1 MRERAWKKRKKKRRR
16 KKRRGRGEKKRKE
29 KRSMMEILPASCS
42 IFSTSVLCPKGGL
55 FFPRPPFF
63 ILLSICSFILE
74 SLSAP
79 SDPLFIVPV
88 LRSYVKAPLFNL
100 TSLILF
106 LLPPSSFSFFS
117 FFVFSLLFLFFPP
130 PFSHNRLRKGTQPSG
145 KRSAT
150 RRGISFFSF
159 DSWWYLCRRLKEK
172 RSHARNNGVSMT
184 NIIIVGNYY
193 RVNLFDGTVRSFRYP
208 DDSFFLPLLS

>member
-1 MRERAWKKRKKKRRR
+1 MRERAWRKG
-16 KKRRGRGEKKRKE
+16 KRRGGGRREEGGEKKKE
-29 KRSMMEILPASCS
+29 GKAVDDGDTSSKLFYLFNVCSLPEGGTVLS
-42 IFSTSVLCPKGGL
+42 STSLL
-55 FFPRPPFF
+55 HTSFNMFFH
-63 ILLSICSFILE
+63 

-88 LRSYVKAPLFNL
+88 LRSYVKTPLFNL
-100 TSLILF
+100 TSLIPFSFF
-106 LLPPSSFSFFS
+106 LLPPSPSSPSSSSPCSSFF
-117 FFVFSLLFLFFPP
+117 FSP

-208 DDSFFLPLLS
+208 DDSFFLPLLF